1 LLGRVKPA
9 KIMTMEINL
18 AELREMHPQLPEDL
32 VLVMTAR
39 AALGLQRNGHVSPV
53 DTSLEIERVA
63 RRGLL
68 GWLGSDLNDL
78 EQHDFDRVT
87 EDGAE
92 AVVLAL
98 AHQACG
104 WRVVRRMQREE
115 HADWLLEQLGEGP
128 RQVVA
133 LEVSGVNRGSIAA
146 RLTEKLLQVARSDD
160 VDQRWAGVVG
170 FEEPAATLR
179 SAEVVRS

>member
-1 LLGRVKPA
+1 
-9 KIMTMEINL
+9 MEINL

-32 VLVMTAR
+32 ALMMTVR

-53 DTSLEIERVA
+53 GISLEVERVA
-63 RRGLL
+63 TQGLL
-68 GWLGSDLNDL
+68 SWLDTDLTNL
-78 EQHDFDRVT
+78 EQHDFNRVT

-98 AHQACG
+98 AHRARG
-104 WRVVRRMQREE
+104 WRVVRRMQQGER
-115 HADWLLEQLGEGP
+115 ADWLLEELGEGP

-133 LEVSGVNRGSIAA
+133 LEVSGVDRGSSAH
-146 RLTEKLLQVARSDD
+146 RLTEKLKRVALSDD

-170 FEEPAATLR
+170 FEKPEATLR
-179 SAEVVRS
+179 STEAMRS